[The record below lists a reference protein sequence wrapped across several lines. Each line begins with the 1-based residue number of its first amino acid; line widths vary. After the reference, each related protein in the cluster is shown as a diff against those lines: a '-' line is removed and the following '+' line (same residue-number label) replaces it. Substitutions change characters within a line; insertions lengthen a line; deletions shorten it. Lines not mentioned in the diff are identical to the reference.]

1 MQLTDIFLRLG
12 TEHFE
17 QLLRTVSIGRL
28 KTYKL
33 YERMKLRLHLN
44 KLNSETLRHSAPRL
58 WKRFEEQDET
68 LATELSQCILI
79 SHMEMIKA
87 ALDHLGIEHED
98 GFFSKDAEVAGHL
111 TEGWQAKTW
120 EALKGTHSPSAL
132 LFYINHLGFE
142 AGNSTE
148 VFLPA
153 A

>member
-12 TEHFE
+12 PEHFE

-33 YERMKLRLHLN
+33 YERMKLRLRLN
-44 KLNSETLRHSAPRL
+44 KLNSETLRHAAPRL

-87 ALDHLGIEHED
+87 ALDHLGIEHEE
-98 GFFSKDAEVAGHL
+98 GFFSKDARSEEH
-111 TEGWQAKTW
+111 T
-120 EALKGTHSPSAL
+120 
-132 LFYINHLGFE
+132 
-142 AGNSTE
+142 
-148 VFLPA
+148 
-153 A
+153 